1 MRDIELEKQLAIQAE
16 LADRNEKTYPWF
28 YFRLDESLLAHI
40 EHASLKFEITKTEVV
55 RRILTEHF
63 SNPTFVTRNL
73 DAYKSRIPA
82 GAPNAGQF
90 TETPDYALSK
100 AVRIHEMGHN
110 IQQGTS
116 GPFTDLSQTAKGAN
130 GPAGPFTDLFST
142 EKGFTQQGDATGP

>member
-73 DAYKSRIPA
+73 GAHKSRIPA

-90 TETPDYALSK
+90 TETPDYALSS
-100 AVRIHEMGHN
+100 AVRIHEMGHD

-116 GPFTDLSQTAKGAN
+116 GPFSDLSQTAKGAN
-130 GPAGPFTDLFST
+130 GPAGPNTY
-142 EKGFTQQGDATGP
+142 QP

>member
-1 MRDIELEKQLAIQAE
+1 MRDSELHKQLAIATQAE
-16 LADRNEKTYPWF
+16 LANKNEKTYPWF

-40 EHASLKFEITKTEVV
+40 EHASVKFEITKTEVV

-90 TETPDYALSK
+90 TETPDT
-100 AVRIHEMGHN
+100 R
-110 IQQGTS
+110 QGTS

-130 GPAGPFTDLFST
+130 GPAGPNTY
-142 EKGFTQQGDATGP
+142 QP